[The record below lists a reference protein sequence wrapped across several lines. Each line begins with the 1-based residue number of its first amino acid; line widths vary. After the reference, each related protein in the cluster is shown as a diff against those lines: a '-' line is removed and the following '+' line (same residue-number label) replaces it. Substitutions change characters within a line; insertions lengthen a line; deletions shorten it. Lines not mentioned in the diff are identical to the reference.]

1 LFDYKTGIDQSES
14 RMTEI
19 LRPDLCVVGAGAGG
33 VAAAYAA
40 AVAGASV
47 AVVEARQFDESSPRP
62 ELIMHVL
69 VDLARTLAAR
79 RMESLLGPPR
89 EFSFDWATL
98 RARVGDVSARIAFD
112 SPARLAA
119 LNIDL
124 IRGKARFTSAKR
136 LETVE
141 AVIEAKWFIVAPGA
155 MPPLMPRIEGLEFVR
170 ALRLESLV
178 ELDARPDRV
187 VLIGGSA
194 HGLALAQALHRLG
207 AQVHLCE
214 AGTFLPDEDRELL
227 VPVLNRLRRD
237 GVVLHD
243 ETVIEHIEPDAVG
256 FHVDARRRGGE
267 TLRIAA
273 SHLMV
278 TAPPVP
284 LTEGLGLTEARV
296 RYDKAGIKVD
306 AELRTTNPRIYAI
319 GDVLGGV
326 QSYANARFQAER
338 VVAQIFEGKRR
349 AVLPAPR
356 LVFTDPQFAA
366 IGLTEA
372 AAQKTHRNIRILRAP
387 YHDNVAAQIAGE
399 TEGHVKIVTDS
410 YGRLLGAGMVTP
422 HARELIGIFGLALGQ
437 RLHANDLN
445 GFLAA
450 CPSFT
455 ETARAAALASPSQLG
470 KALWGR
476 IFPVPRRYY

>member
-1 LFDYKTGIDQSES
+1 
-14 RMTEI
+14 MTEI

-47 AVVEARQFDESSPRP
+47 AVVEARRFDEGSPGP
-62 ELIMHVL
+62 ASIMHGL
-69 VDLARTLAAR
+69 VDAALAAQR
-79 RMESLLGPPR
+79 TAGLLGR
-89 EFSFDWATL
+89 DVNLDWAAL
-98 RARVGDVSARIAFD
+98 RARVEDAAVRSAFD

-136 LETVE
+136 LETAD
-141 AVIEAKWFIVAPGA
+141 AVIEAQWFILAPGA
-155 MPPLMPRIEGLEFVR
+155 TPPLMPGMEGLHLVR
-170 ALRLESLV
+170 ALRIESLI
-178 ELDARPDRV
+178 ELDALPDRM

-194 HGLALAQALHRLG
+194 HGLALAQALCRLG
-207 AQVHLCE
+207 AEVHLFE
-214 AGTFLPDEDRELL
+214 AGTILPEEDRELL

-237 GVVLHD
+237 GVELHG
-243 ETVIEHIEPDAVG
+243 ETMIEHIEPDGAG
-256 FHVDARRRGGE
+256 FHVDARRRGSE
-267 TLRIAA
+267 PFRVAA
-273 SHLMV
+273 SHLML
-278 TAPPVP
+278 TAAPVP

-296 RYDKAGIKVD
+296 RYDKSGIKVD

-319 GDVLGGV
+319 GDVLGGA

-338 VVAQIFEGKRR
+338 VVALIFAGKRR
-349 AVLPAPR
+349 AALHAPR
-356 LVFTDPQFAA
+356 LLFTDPQFAA

-372 AAQKTHRNIRILRAP
+372 AAQKTHRRIRILRAP
-387 YHDNVAAQIAGE
+387 YCDNVAAQIAGE

-422 HARELIGIFGLALGQ
+422 HARDLIGIFGLALGQ
-437 RLHANDLN
+437 RLHADDLAD
-445 GFLAA
+445 FLPA

-455 ETARAAALASPSQLG
+455 ETARSAALASRSQLG

-476 IFPVPRRYY
+476 MFPLPRRYY